1 VKDDARFRQML
12 AASAVFRPPSVSPAA
27 SAAWLENIKN
37 MSGQELVECASRAG
51 LLDDCCSPDPALPR
65 LVHMMLMGRG
75 DKVVFGLRAGGE
87 PGWRRDQS
95 ASAQRP
101 SGFDWGATKVAWEIR
116 RGALPEET
124 AHK

>member
-1 VKDDARFRQML
+1 MRKMKMNRRDGAM
-12 AASAVFRPPSVSPAA
+12 APSVVCWHFGFP
-27 SAAWLENIKN
+27 
-37 MSGQELVECASRAG
+37 SGQELVECASRAG

-75 DKVVFGLRAGGE
+75 DKVAFGLRAGGE

-116 RGALPEET
+116 RGALPEGT